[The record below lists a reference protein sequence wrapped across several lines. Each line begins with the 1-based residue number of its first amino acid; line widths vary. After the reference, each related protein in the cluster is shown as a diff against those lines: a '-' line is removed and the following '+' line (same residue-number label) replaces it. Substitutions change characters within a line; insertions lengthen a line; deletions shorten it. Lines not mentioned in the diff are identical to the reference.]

1 MQEKTFHEI
10 EKEAWSQRA
19 ESYDVI
25 FASISSQAIRD
36 ILDSLGVIEGKRHL
50 DVACGTGHL
59 VAVASQRGAASEGV
73 DFAEPM
79 IDAAQATY
87 PRLPF
92 KVADATQLPYEDRSF
107 DAVTCAFGLSHMEE
121 PQTAVDESFR
131 VLKPGGR
138 FAFTLW
144 FDGKNGNDL
153 FRVVNDAFVKYVLDS
168 FTLPETWTQLRYA
181 DEQVCENITRNAGYS
196 APLFKRI
203 NIAWQTTS
211 AQQVAGLIEKLS
223 VRTKMILEHQPP
235 EIQELIHERIL
246 TEVAALRVDGMI
258 TLAWPALLTVVQKTY
273 PNQTSEVSK

>member
-1 MQEKTFHEI
+1 MDKSLREI
-10 EKEAWSQRA
+10 EHTAWSQRA
-19 ESYDVI
+19 ESYDAI

-59 VAVASQRGAASEGV
+59 VAAASQRGAASEGV

-87 PRLPF
+87 PRLAF
-92 KVADATQLPYEDRSF
+92 KVADATQLPYEDHSF
-107 DAVTCAFGLSHMEE
+107 DAMTCAFGLSHMEE
-121 PQTAVDESFR
+121 PQAAVNEAFR

-153 FRVVNDAFVKYVLDS
+153 FRIVNDSFAKFVLDS

-181 DEQVCENITRNAGYS
+181 DEQACEHITRKAGFS
-196 APLFKRI
+196 APLFKQI
-203 NIAWQTTS
+203 LIAWQTTS
-211 AQQVAGLIEKLS
+211 AQQVAGLVEKLS
-223 VRTKMILEHQPP
+223 VRTKMIIEHQSPA
-235 EIQELIHERIL
+235 IQGQIHEHIL
-246 TEVAALRVDGMI
+246 SEVAALRVDGMI
-258 TLAWPALLTVVQKTY
+258 TLAWPALLTIVQKTG
-273 PNQTSEVSK
+273 

>member
-1 MQEKTFHEI
+1 MQEKTLHEI
-10 EKEAWSQRA
+10 EHAAWSQRA
-19 ESYDVI
+19 ESYDAI

-36 ILDSLGVIEGKRHL
+36 ILDSLGIIEGKRHL

-59 VAVASQRGAASEGV
+59 VAAASQRGAASEGV

-79 IDAAQATY
+79 IDAAQTTY

-107 DAVTCAFGLSHMEE
+107 DDVTCAFGLSHMEE
-121 PQTAVDESFR
+121 PQAAVNESFR

-153 FRVVNDAFVKYVLDS
+153 FRIVNDAFVKYVLDS

-235 EIQELIHERIL
+235 EIQGLIHERIL

-258 TLAWPALLTVVQKTY
+258 TLAWPALLTVVQKPY

>member
-1 MQEKTFHEI
+1 MQEKTLHEI

-19 ESYDVI
+19 ESYDAI

-36 ILDSLGVIEGKRHL
+36 ILDSLGGIEGKRHL

-59 VAVASQRGAASEGV
+59 VAAASQRGAASEGV

-87 PRLPF
+87 PGLPF

-121 PQTAVDESFR
+121 PQAAVNESFR
-131 VLKPGGR
+131 VLKPGGW

-153 FRVVNDAFVKYVLDS
+153 FRIVNDAFAIYALDS
-168 FTLPETWTQLRYA
+168 FTLPESWTQLRYA
-181 DEQVCENITRNAGYS
+181 DEQACENITRKAGFS
-196 APLFKRI
+196 TPLFKKI
-203 NIAWQTTS
+203 PIAWLTTS
-211 AQQVAGLIEKLS
+211 AQQSMDLTEKLS
-223 VRTKMILEHQPP
+223 VRSKMIIERQAPAIQGKIYEH
-235 EIQELIHERIL
+235 IRSK
-246 TEVAALRVDGMI
+246 VAALRVDGMI
-258 TLAWPALLTVVQKTY
+258 TLAWPALLTVVQKSY

>member
-1 MQEKTFHEI
+1 MQEKTLHEI
-10 EKEAWSQRA
+10 EHTAWSERA
-19 ESYDVI
+19 ETYDAI

-59 VAVASQRGAASEGV
+59 VAAASQRGAASEGV

-79 IDAAQATY
+79 IAAAQATY
-87 PRLPF
+87 PGLPF

-107 DAVTCAFGLSHMEE
+107 DAVTCAFGLSHMED
-121 PQTAVDESFR
+121 PQTAVNETLR

-153 FRVVNDAFVKYVLDS
+153 FRIVNDAFAKYVLDS

-181 DEQVCENITRNAGYS
+181 DEQACKNITRNAGFS
-196 APLFKRI
+196 PPQFKQI
-203 NIAWQTTS
+203 SIAWQTTS
-211 AQQVAGLIEKLS
+211 AQQVMDLTEKLS
-223 VRTKMILEHQPP
+223 VRSKMIIEHQSPA
-235 EIQELIHERIL
+235 IQGQIYEHIRS
-246 TEVAALRVDGMI
+246 EVAALRVDGMI
-258 TLAWPALLTVVQKTY
+258 TLAWPALLTIVQK
-273 PNQTSEVSK
+273 PR